1 MNITG
6 TDIPGKD
13 ISAGNRKGTG
23 RNEAEKG
30 GQSVYP
36 GGHLFLPGG
45 GFPVFGGMIGN
56 GVVYLSVG
64 TVFLA
69 LGAGE
74 GRKKGPPSGEKDEKE
89 GETPKDEKQNLG
101 E

>member
-1 MNITG
+1 M
-6 TDIPGKD
+6 K
-13 ISAGNRKGTG
+13 RKKAVNLYTL
-23 RNEAEKG
+23 AAICFYLAAVF
-30 GQSVYP
+30 Q
-36 GGHLFLPGG
+36 F
-45 GFPVFGGMIGN
+45 FGGMAGS
-56 GVVYLSVG
+56 GAVYLSVG

-74 GRKKGPPSGEKDEKE
+74 GRKKGPPSSEKDEKE